1 MLRTPLKLTQTY
13 APMTKPYGSGSR
25 FVLLASICVLLSGCA
40 ALTNPIANGI
50 PVRIVPDELLAE
62 SHQAFE
68 TIPLT
73 ALRQP
78 PPDKYVLAAGD
89 TLGIYIEG
97 VLGSAETPPPVN
109 VPESAELPPSIGYPI
124 PIRQDGTI
132 SLPYVQPVKVAGL
145 TIEDA
150 EKAVINA
157 YLEKQIL
164 RPEDRRILVT
174 LMRPRHI
181 RVLVIRDDSQQRQ
194 VTLQSQSL
202 LGLGTSTTQIGGG
215 QQGTGM
221 VLELPAYEN
230 DVLNALT
237 RSGGLPG
244 LESTQEVV
252 VEKGF
257 WDGRSELASG
267 GLCYPTQADLQ
278 STPDSKRRIMRLPMR
293 RRGNEPLP
301 FDSKDVILND
311 GDIVM
316 VQARHPQFYYTG
328 GLLPSQEIPLPNDY
342 DLSVV
347 DAVLKSRGPVLNGAL
362 NSSNISGAVIQS
374 GLGNPSPSLLSV
386 LRQTPNGGQVNIR
399 VDLNRAMRD
408 PRENILVQ
416 GGDILI
422 LQETQD
428 EAITRYL
435 TQTFRFNIFG
445 RFINRQDAQA
455 SVNAVLP

>member
-1 MLRTPLKLTQTY
+1 MRGTPLKLTETY
-13 APMTKPYGSGSR
+13 ALMPTYKRRGSGSR
-25 FVLLASICVLLSGCA
+25 FVLLASICALFSGCA

-78 PPDKYVLAAGD
+78 PPEKYVLAAGD

-132 SLPYVQPVKVAGL
+132 SLPYVQPVKVAGM

-150 EKAVINA
+150 EKAVVNA

-244 LESTQEVV
+244 LESTQEVI

-257 WDGRSELASG
+257 WDGRSELNGG

-278 STPDSKRRIMRLPMR
+278 SSSDSKRRIMRLPMR
-293 RRGNEPLP
+293 RRGNE
-301 FDSKDVILND
+301 
-311 GDIVM
+311 
-316 VQARHPQFYYTG
+316 
-328 GLLPSQEIPLPNDY
+328 
-342 DLSVV
+342 
-347 DAVLKSRGPVLNGAL
+347 
-362 NSSNISGAVIQS
+362 
-374 GLGNPSPSLLSV
+374 
-386 LRQTPNGGQVNIR
+386 
-399 VDLNRAMRD
+399 
-408 PRENILVQ
+408 
-416 GGDILI
+416 
-422 LQETQD
+422 
-428 EAITRYL
+428 
-435 TQTFRFNIFG
+435 
-445 RFINRQDAQA
+445 
-455 SVNAVLP
+455 

>member
-1 MLRTPLKLTQTY
+1 MRGTPLKLTETY
-13 APMTKPYGSGSR
+13 APTLTSKRRGSGSR
-25 FVLLASICVLLSGCA
+25 FVLLASICALFSGCA

-50 PVRIVPDELLAE
+50 PVRIIPDELLAE
-62 SHQAFE
+62 SREGFS

-78 PPDKYVLAAGD
+78 PPEQYILAAGD

-97 VLGSAETPPPVN
+97 VLGTAETPPPVN

-194 VTLQSQSL
+194 ITLQSESL
-202 LGLGTSTTQIGGG
+202 LGLASSQTQIGGG
-215 QQGTGM
+215 RQGTGM

-244 LESTQEVV
+244 LESTQEVIV
-252 VEKGF
+252 QRGY
-257 WDGRSELASG
+257 WDGRPETADLG
-267 GLCYPTQADLQ
+267 RCYPTQADLVN
-278 STPDSKRRIMRLPMR
+278 SPDGKRHILHIPMR
-293 RRGNEPLP
+293 TRGNEPLP
-301 FDSKDVILND
+301 FGPKDVILED

-316 VQARHPQFYYTG
+316 VRARQPQFYYTG

-342 DLSVV
+342 DLSAVE
-347 DAVLKSRGPVLNGAL
+347 AVLKSRGPLINGAL

-374 GLGNPSPSLLSV
+374 GLGNPNPSLLTV

-399 VDLNRAMRD
+399 VDLNEATRD
-408 PRENILVQ
+408 PRENLLVQ
-416 GGDILI
+416 SGDVLI

-435 TQTFRFNIFG
+435 TQTFRFNF
-445 RFINRQDAQA
+445 
-455 SVNAVLP
+455 

>member
-1 MLRTPLKLTQTY
+1 MLVRTIQACRIYAIFCASRSAHGILLLPLLC
-13 APMTKPYGSGSR
+13 
-25 FVLLASICVLLSGCA
+25 LLLSGCA
-40 ALTNPIANGI
+40 ALTNPVANGV
-50 PVRIVPDELLAE
+50 PVHILPDELLAE
-62 SHQAFE
+62 SREGFE

-73 ALRQP
+73 SLRQP
-78 PPDKYVLAAGD
+78 PPEKYVLAAGD

-109 VPESAELPPSIGYPI
+109 IPESAELPPSIGYPI

-132 SLPYVQPVKVAGL
+132 SLPYVQPVKIAGL

-150 EKAVINA
+150 EKAVVNA

-194 VTLQSQSL
+194 LTLQTQSL
-202 LGLGTSTTQIGGG
+202 LGLGTSQTQIGGG
-215 QQGTGM
+215 GQGTGM

-244 LESTQEVV
+244 LDSTQEVIIQ
-252 VEKGF
+252 KGY
-257 WDGRSELASG
+257 WDGRAETAG
-267 GLCYPTQADLQ
+267 AGMCYPSEADLANTAEAKQ
-278 STPDSKRRIMRLPMR
+278 HIIRIPIRT
-293 RRGNEPLP
+293 RGGEPLSFGP
-301 FDSKDVILND
+301 KDIILED

-316 VQARHPQFYYTG
+316 TRARQPQFYYTG
-328 GLLPSQEIPLPNDY
+328 GLLPSSEIPLPNDY
-342 DLSVV
+342 NLTAVE
-347 DAVLKSRGPVLNGAL
+347 AVLKARGPLINGAL

-386 LRQTPNGGQVNIR
+386 LRQTPYGGQVTIV
-399 VDLNRAMRD
+399 VDLNEAARD
-408 PRENILVQ
+408 PRENLLIQAGDVLV
-416 GGDILI
+416 

-445 RFINRQDAQA
+445 RFINRTNAQG
-455 SVNAVLP
+455 SVTALLP